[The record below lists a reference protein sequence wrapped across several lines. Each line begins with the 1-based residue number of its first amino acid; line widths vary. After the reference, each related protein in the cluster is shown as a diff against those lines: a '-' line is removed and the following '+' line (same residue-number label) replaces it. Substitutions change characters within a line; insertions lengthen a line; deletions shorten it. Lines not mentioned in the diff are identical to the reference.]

1 MMEEFRYYYITYAFK
16 AKGNRGK
23 GKGKVVVK
31 VTKGRSIDNRY
42 LIDHILYDLNKTI
55 DPKATSGRITS
66 IREISME
73 EFDANQSIYQPI

>member
-1 MMEEFRYYYITYAFK
+1 MEEFKYYYITYAFK

-31 VTKGRSIDNRY
+31 VGKGRVIDNRY

-55 DPKATSGRITS
+55 DPKATSGRVTS
-66 IREISME
+66 IREISE
-73 EFDANQSIYQPI
+73 EEYEVNMDIELIL